1 MGAFQAKKGII
12 MLSLALS
19 MVLEELRILSQ
30 NCCFPLFVRQYVEGE
45 AHPEASV
52 IPECVQ
58 IKPVLPAAPLPHE
71 VLEPEL
77 AEEVEE
83 NDDAAVLA
91 PDNGLPPSDA
101 PVAGGPK
108 LKHGSEEYKH
118 LLPDRE
124 GGIVALHGVV
134 PIAFLHSKPKLPH
147 ELSGRE
153 A

>member
-1 MGAFQAKKGII
+1 MRANQASRSLGAG
-12 MLSLALS
+12 
-19 MVLEELRILSQ
+19 
-30 NCCFPLFVRQYVEGE
+30 
-45 AHPEASV
+45 ASGGG
-52 IPECVQ
+52 C
-58 IKPVLPAAPLPHE
+58 
-71 VLEPEL
+71 
-77 AEEVEE
+77 EE

-124 GGIVALHGVV
+124 GGIVALHGIV
-134 PIAFLHSKPKLPH
+134 PIALLHLKPKLPH
-147 ELSGRE
+147 ELSGPE